1 MQQAPEQSS
10 LDIYMQ
16 QISDIPLLTVQDEID
31 LAARIAKGDTE
42 AREIMITSNLR
53 LVVKIAQEYS
63 NLGLSVLD
71 LINEGNM
78 GLMKA
83 VERFDPSKG
92 GKLSTYASWWI
103 KQAIKRALAN
113 QSKTIRLPVHMVDR
127 VTLIRRTAAKLSESL
142 GREPTNEEIAETL
155 NLPATRVSHL
165 RNVSTK
171 PASLDSPI
179 NEEDGSTLGEVV
191 PDEKSVDPYESL
203 KSKSLIGDVNLV
215 LSMLEPREAD
225 IIRLRFGLDGRDP
238 LTLEPVGEQIGI
250 TRERVRQLQDQA
262 LRDLRKKMAKYEKQ
276 RTVEEIKQEEIIAE
290 RTKIL
295 QDLLHKNT
303 SNSTN

>member
-1 MQQAPEQSS
+1 MEQAPEQGS

-16 QISDIPLLTVQDEID
+16 QISDIPLLTIKDEIE
-31 LAARIAKGDTE
+31 LAGRIAKGDAE

-83 VERFDPSKG
+83 VERFDPAKG

-127 VTLIRRTAAKLSESL
+127 VTLIRKTTAKLSDRL

-155 NLPATRVSHL
+155 NLPAIRVSHL
-165 RNVSTK
+165 RNVSIK

-191 PDEKSVDPYESL
+191 PDEKCIDPYESL

-238 LTLEPVGEQIGI
+238 LTLEQVGEQIGI

-276 RTVEEIKQEEIIAE
+276 RTVEEIKQDELIAE

-295 QDLLHKNT
+295 QDLLHKKG
-303 SNSTN
+303 SSSI

>member
-103 KQAIKRALAN
+103 KQGIKRALAN

-127 VTLIRRTAAKLSESL
+127 VTLIRKTAAKLSENL
-142 GREPTNEEIAETL
+142 GREPSNEEIAETL

-191 PDEKSVDPYESL
+191 PDEKSIDPYESL

-238 LTLEPVGEQIGI
+238 LTLEQVGEQIGI

-276 RTVEEIKQEEIIAE
+276 RTVEEIKQEELIAE

-295 QDLLHKNT
+295 QDLLHKNNSVG
-303 SNSTN
+303 SN

>member
-238 LTLEPVGEQIGI
+238 LTLEQVGEQIGI

-303 SNSTN
+303 SNSSN

>member
-1 MQQAPEQSS
+1 MRATFLLVRSVEPSQGVQIIANSKNAKKCLCALGYFGFEGNHDSCIAIRTARLTGGNIHYKPVQAGVDSVPENEYQETINKAKGMLKAIAMAEISLPIARSKALNLPILMQQAPEQSS

-113 QSKTIRLPVHMVDR
+113 QSKTIRLPVHMVD
-127 VTLIRRTAAKLSESL
+127 
-142 GREPTNEEIAETL
+142 G
-155 NLPATRVSHL
+155 
-165 RNVSTK
+165 
-171 PASLDSPI
+171 
-179 NEEDGSTLGEVV
+179 
-191 PDEKSVDPYESL
+191 
-203 KSKSLIGDVNLV
+203 
-215 LSMLEPREAD
+215 
-225 IIRLRFGLDGRDP
+225 
-238 LTLEPVGEQIGI
+238 
-250 TRERVRQLQDQA
+250 
-262 LRDLRKKMAKYEKQ
+262 
-276 RTVEEIKQEEIIAE
+276 
-290 RTKIL
+290 
-295 QDLLHKNT
+295 
-303 SNSTN
+303 

>member
-16 QISDIPLLTVQDEID
+16 QISDIPLLTVQDEVD

-103 KQAIKRALAN
+103 KQGIKRALAN

-127 VTLIRRTAAKLSESL
+127 VTLIRKTAAKLSENL
-142 GREPTNEEIAETL
+142 GREPSNEEIAETL

-238 LTLEPVGEQIGI
+238 LTLEQVGEQIGI

-276 RTVEEIKQEEIIAE
+276 RTVEEIKQEELIAE

-295 QDLLHKNT
+295 QDLLHKNNSVG
-303 SNSTN
+303 SN

>member
-238 LTLEPVGEQIGI
+238 LTLEQVGEQIGI

-303 SNSTN
+303 SVSSN